1 MNKFIFDVDGTLTP
15 SRGVIDKEFK
25 EFFLDFCNSN
35 NVFLVT
41 GSDYPKTLEQL
52 GTEICMAVKTIYN
65 CSGNDVWQRGKQ
77 VYTNDWILPDNVRV
91 WLENQLMSSKFS
103 LRTGNH
109 IEERPATVNF
119 SIVGRN
125 ATPAERA
132 IYVEWD
138 KSTNERNNIAEQ
150 FNLEFPDLEARVGG
164 ETGID
169 IYPKGRDKSQ
179 IIKDFKKTDT
189 LHFFG
194 DKIEVGGNDY
204 PLASAIDAQRVGIS
218 HHVRHWKDT
227 YERLAYLIEARVAA

>member
-35 NVFLVT
+35 HVFLVT

-52 GTEICMAVKTIYN
+52 GEEICMSVKAVYN
-65 CSGNDVWQRGKQ
+65 CSGNDVWCKGVRIH
-77 VYTNDWILPDNVRV
+77 TNTWELPQKARV
-91 WLENQLMSSKFS
+91 WLENELDASKFT

-109 IEERPATVNF
+109 IEDRPATINF

-125 ATPAERA
+125 ATRVERDL
-132 IYVEWD
+132 YVKWD
-138 KSTNERNNIAEQ
+138 CETNERTDIAER
-150 FNLEFPDLEARVGG
+150 FNNEFPDLEARVGG

-169 IYPKGRDKSQ
+169 IYLKGCDKSQ
-179 IIKDFKKTDT
+179 IVKDFKKTDT

-194 DKIEVGGNDY
+194 DKTDPGGNDY
-204 PLASAIDAQRVGIS
+204 PLASIIDLYKLGVS
-218 HHVRHWKDT
+218 HNVRHWKDT
-227 YERLAYLIEARVAA
+227 YERLAYLIEARIAA